1 MSLSEGH
8 IFSHHHRQ
16 AIGIGL
22 PDKFIRKI
30 NVKEDLKKPS
40 LTVRLPMAL
49 ILLIGTGLPEET
61 QVLANISRSTGLV
74 MDTLLQ
80 S

>member
-1 MSLSEGH
+1 
-8 IFSHHHRQ
+8 
-16 AIGIGL
+16 
-22 PDKFIRKI
+22 
-30 NVKEDLKKPS
+30 
-40 LTVRLPMAL
+40 MAL